1 MVCDKSPFC
10 CLISPLDDCLGDY
23 DREGG
28 KGEARN
34 DQREVGGW
42 PGVQAESVHGPKGGV
57 GDQSHHRLADTD
69 HREDLARLSG
79 VNQLT
84 QLGPK
89 KSRSNFSNGIIDQFH
104 NLMLTVVTEFI

>member
-10 CLISPLDDCLGDY
+10 CLISPLVDCLGDY

-28 KGEARN
+28 QGEAPN

-69 HREDLARLSG
+69 HREDLARFSG

-89 KSRSNFSNGIIDQFH
+89 KSRLKLFK
-104 NLMLTVVTEFI
+104 

>member
-1 MVCDKSPFC
+1 M
-10 CLISPLDDCLGDY
+10 SPLVNGLGDY
-23 DREGG
+23 DRDGG

-69 HREDLARLSG
+69 HREDLARLSRL
-79 VNQLT
+79 NQLT
-84 QLGPK
+84 QLGPNK
-89 KSRSNFSNGIIDQFH
+89 TRVGKTSQKVCIIDQFH